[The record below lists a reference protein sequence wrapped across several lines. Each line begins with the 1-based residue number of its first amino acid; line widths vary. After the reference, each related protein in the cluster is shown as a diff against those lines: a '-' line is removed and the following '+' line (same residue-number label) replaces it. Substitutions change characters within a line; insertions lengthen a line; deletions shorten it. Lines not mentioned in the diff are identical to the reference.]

1 MKNIKE
7 ICLEIS
13 ERLAALPYDS
23 GDLSD
28 IGNEIGII
36 LGKHFSE
43 DIGFDMESFRAGLRH
58 GVSLSSIPEIP
69 NAKVIDSRTTKTMSF
84 CTFTDVLQGDYLAPE
99 DAIEIEPNP
108 LLLEYHEIAS
118 SMWTD
123 FDAAKPEFADKQRWH
138 YIMSDM
144 EQNIFLLKR
153 LHERG
158 LVKDGSKMAD
168 CGIGLGTAL
177 YDFSLQAKDLGLD
190 FSFAGIE
197 KHAPYLQFL
206 KDKLIDRWEGKLELI
221 EGGIEDQSYGEYDI
235 VYSFTPFRDL
245 DKLQAFYEKVA
256 SELKPGAIFIEN
268 KCGGLGMRNMLADI
282 PSLEKIEIDGIF
294 VFKKPD

>member
-7 ICLEIS
+7 ICSQLS
-13 ERLAALPYDS
+13 DRFGALPYDS

-36 LGKHFSE
+36 IGKHLGE
-43 DIGFDMESFRAGLRH
+43 DNGFDMESFSAGLRH
-58 GVSLSSIPEIP
+58 GFSISSIPEMRC
-69 NAKVIDSRTTKTMSF
+69 AKVIDSRTAKTISF
-84 CTFTDVLQGDYLAPE
+84 HTFADVLKGDYIAPE
-99 DAIEIEPNP
+99 DAVEIDPNP
-108 LLLEYHEIAS
+108 LLLEYHAAAS
-118 SMWTD
+118 ALCTE
-123 FDAAKPEFADKQRWH
+123 FDGNKPEFSDKQQWH

-144 EQNIFLLKR
+144 EQNILLLKR

-177 YDFSLQAKDLGLD
+177 YDFFLQSKELGLD

-206 KDKLIDRWEGKLELI
+206 KDSLIDRWEGKLDLI

-245 DKLQAFYEKVA
+245 DKLKDFYEKVA

-282 PSLEKIEIDGIF
+282 PGLEKIEIDGIF
-294 VFKKPD
+294 VFRKPD